1 MIEIYILL
9 CCSSELRVGP
19 GVALFNFLADCV
31 EDFVKKLGM
40 ENVEFSLGLH
50 LNFDFTL
57 TVLSMVAIILGYII
71 YVEKICQLLILMTLA
86 TFTFPTLSNFRLF

>member
-50 LNFDFTL
+50 LNFDL
-57 TVLSMVAIILGYII
+57 LSLFY
-71 YVEKICQLLILMTLA
+71 QWLL
-86 TFTFPTLSNFRLF
+86 FFSVV